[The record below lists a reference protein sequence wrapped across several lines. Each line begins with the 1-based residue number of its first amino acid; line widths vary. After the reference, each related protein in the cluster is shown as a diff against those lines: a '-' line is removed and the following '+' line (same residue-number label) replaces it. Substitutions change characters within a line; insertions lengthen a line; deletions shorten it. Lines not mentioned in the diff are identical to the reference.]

1 MAIPLNKKLVREL
14 PTHPGVIVTLTSDGI
29 TFKVKR
35 RHKSVTIPWQKVFGA
50 AAMEQHNEETLLK
63 ASDIVLKM
71 LGYTGVDVDA
81 VAGDNKVEDDKS

>member
-1 MAIPLNKKLVREL
+1 M
-14 PTHPGVIVTLTSDGI
+14 
-29 TFKVKR
+29 
-35 RHKSVTIPWQKVFGA
+35 TIPWQKVFGA